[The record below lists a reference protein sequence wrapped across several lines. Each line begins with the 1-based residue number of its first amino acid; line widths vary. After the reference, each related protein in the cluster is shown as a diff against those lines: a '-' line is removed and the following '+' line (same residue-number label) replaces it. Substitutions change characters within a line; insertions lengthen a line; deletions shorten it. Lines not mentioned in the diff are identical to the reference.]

1 MKKKKF
7 NSGYINNAHLNT
19 IRDIAFE
26 ADNFFKKS
34 KNDNFFGKLMHETWI
49 AKKKIHK
56 IVSNKKIDDLYQK
69 ALDAGSSGGKL
80 LGAGAGGFV
89 LFFVEDNKREKF
101 IKAFTNHPYINIQ
114 IDFEGSKII
123 KLK

>member
-1 MKKKKF
+1 
-7 NSGYINNAHLNT
+7 
-19 IRDIAFE
+19 
-26 ADNFFKKS
+26 
-34 KNDNFFGKLMHETWI
+34 MHETWI

-80 LGAGAGGFV
+80 LGAGAGGFI

-101 IKAFTNHPYINIQ
+101 IKAFKNYPYINIQ
-114 IDFEGSKII
+114 IDFEVSKII

>member
-1 MKKKKF
+1 
-7 NSGYINNAHLNT
+7 
-19 IRDIAFE
+19 
-26 ADNFFKKS
+26 
-34 KNDNFFGKLMHETWI
+34 MHETWI
-49 AKKKIHK
+49 VKKKIHK

-114 IDFEGSKII
+114 IDFDGSKII